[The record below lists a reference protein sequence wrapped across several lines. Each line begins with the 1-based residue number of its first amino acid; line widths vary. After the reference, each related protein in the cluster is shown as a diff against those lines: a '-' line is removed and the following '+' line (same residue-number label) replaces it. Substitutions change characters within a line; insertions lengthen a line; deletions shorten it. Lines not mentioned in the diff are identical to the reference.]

1 MSEYEIVK
9 ATEKIVIYNPVVAKF
24 IPSLTVLQVW
34 QNELEN
40 ILRMSSTTHV
50 IDCELGYFDL
60 KTVKN
65 ASTLLKAKDVK
76 QAVRREI
83 DWFNQPAL
91 KPNLN
96 LIPLSTVSLNC
107 FKSMIFH
114 NDHSKVFTNIRMS
127 ADELAS
133 ICCKRYLTGDQMLW
147 INKKL
152 NTMQNDVHSI

>member
-9 ATEKIVIYNPVVAKF
+9 AI
-24 IPSLTVLQVW
+24 IPSLTVLQVL

-60 KTVKN
+60 KIVKN

-83 DWFNQPAL
+83 DWSNH
-91 KPNLN
+91 K
-96 LIPLSTVSLNC
+96 
-107 FKSMIFH
+107 
-114 NDHSKVFTNIRMS
+114 FTLCMTQ
-127 ADELAS
+127 A
-133 ICCKRYLTGDQMLW
+133 
-147 INKKL
+147 
-152 NTMQNDVHSI
+152 